1 MYSNKQS
8 TRRTFY
14 IYCTLLIY
22 KSVSCKQI
30 CDEFEI
36 QTRAFQKYM
45 KQVKDAIE
53 LLKLPYIIRY
63 DYKMK
68 RYELIELPINMIDTS
83 YELTEAQEKELAM
96 IKIYNYLR
104 QGVKI
109 NSNTLYRLYKWDDK
123 TAREFIRNMAYNLYQ
138 VSHKEYIYF
147 DESSKSFYLYIA
159 EDDYEDYYYEDWI
172 NNIYEFKD

>member
-1 MYSNKQS
+1 MGEIKEERVTINGENKIVP
-8 TRRTFY
+8 Y
-14 IYCTLLIY
+14 G
-22 KSVSCKQI
+22 VSHTI
-30 CDEFEI
+30 RITGLTTDVN
-36 QTRAFQKYM
+36 
-45 KQVKDAIE
+45 QVKDAIE

-147 DESSKSFYLYIA
+147 A
-159 EDDYEDYYYEDWI
+159 
-172 NNIYEFKD
+172 

>member
-30 CDEFEI
+30 CGEFEI

-109 NSNTLYRLYKWDDK
+109 NSNTLYC
-123 TAREFIRNMAYNLYQ
+123 
-138 VSHKEYIYF
+138 
-147 DESSKSFYLYIA
+147 
-159 EDDYEDYYYEDWI
+159 
-172 NNIYEFKD
+172 